1 MNSPSIKIET
11 EVKPTEDVE
20 KVKQAILNLVSNP
33 RFDSEVRGNESF
45 IIAKASGEEGLSK
58 FQSLLKQERI
68 RDAARKVFLEGISGS
83 VITFHLNKQ
92 AAYVNHI
99 SFCKPKAESP
109 LGPIKVEIASNN
121 PEELIDWLT
130 REKI

>member
-58 FQSLLKQERI
+58 LQSLLKQERI